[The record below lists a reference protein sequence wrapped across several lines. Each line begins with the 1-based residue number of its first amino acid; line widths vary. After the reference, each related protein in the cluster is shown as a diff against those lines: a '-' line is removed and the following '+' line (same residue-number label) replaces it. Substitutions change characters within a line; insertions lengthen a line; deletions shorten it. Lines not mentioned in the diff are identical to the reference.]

1 MSDLSSFLTT
11 NEASQLLAVTPSRV
25 RQLILEGTLEATK
38 IGRDLFVHE
47 ASVKAFLEHGR
58 RQRGRP
64 KTELG

>member
-1 MSDLSSFLTT
+1 MNELSSFLTT
-11 NEASQLLAVTPSRV
+11 SEASQLLAVTPSRV

-47 ASVKAFLEHGR
+47 ASVKTFLDHGR

-64 KTELG
+64 KKEQ